1 MNLNNFLKIAIEA
14 SIHAGQEIMDVYDS
28 DDFQIESKKDK
39 SPLTKADRN
48 ADLKILEFLKETN
61 IPVLSEEGKHLPYEE
76 RKKWDYFWLVD
87 PLDGTKE
94 FIKRNGEFTVNIA
107 LIKGQNPIMGIIY
120 VPVTKALYFGDN
132 ETGAFKIEDIDLAGF
147 KKENFSILSFDA
159 VKLPLPSVDKPY
171 TVVSSRSHLSDE
183 TVEYIKEL
191 KKEHGEI
198 EMMPVGSSLKQ
209 CMIAE
214 GKADIYPRFGPTME
228 WDTAASHAILNAS
241 GATLT
246 QIDGSPLAYNK
257 ENLLNPYFIV
267 KR

>member
-1 MNLNNFLKIAIEA
+1 MDLNKLLKIAIEA
-14 SIHAGQEIMDVYDS
+14 SIHAGKEILDVYDS
-28 DDFQIESKKDK
+28 DDFQIVSKEDN
-39 SPLTKADRN
+39 SPLTKADKN
-48 ADLKILEFLKETN
+48 ADLKILEFLKQTN
-61 IPVLSEEGKHLPYEE
+61 IPVLSEEGKHLSYED

-107 LIKGQNPIMGIIY
+107 LIKGQEPIMGVIY
-120 VPVTKALYFGDN
+120 VPVTKNLYFGDN
-132 ETGAFKIEDIDLAGF
+132 EAGAFKIGDIDLDSF

-159 VKLPLPSVDKPY
+159 VKLPLPSIDKPY
-171 TVVSSRSHLSDE
+171 TVVSSRSHLSEE
-183 TVEYIKEL
+183 TKDYIKQLET
-191 KKEHGEI
+191 KHGKV

-228 WDTAASHAILNAS
+228 WDTGASHAILNAS

-246 QIDGSPLAYNK
+246 QIDGSPLIYNK
-257 ENLLNPYFIV
+257 ESLLNPYFIV